1 MQPQQIVIDITPE
14 KYISPEIIEEANDLK
29 REVYFGRL
37 VSKSVLTD
45 SEIKEYEDFIKEF
58 VTEDDEP
65 VDNPTSA
72 KQQRLLI
79 QTLYSS
85 WQPTTENGELRRFY
99 AEANIGLFARLN
111 PKVDPVVP
119 DALVSLDVNLPEF
132 PHEKK
137 PNSYMIWEY
146 GKAPEIVV
154 EIVSN
159 LIGSELGGKMKKYG
173 RIGIKYYVVFDP
185 DLLLTDDY
193 LQVFELVG
201 EGYQLRED
209 FNLPDTNLN
218 LTLWQGR
225 FEGHRNQWLRWLDD
239 DGNLL
244 ATADEKAA
252 VAAARADIEAERAD
266 KLAAKLRELGVEPN
280 EI

>member
-1 MQPQQIVIDITPE
+1 MQQQQIVIDITPE

-85 WQPTTENGELRRFY
+85 WQPTTENGEPRLFY

-111 PKVDPVVP
+111 PKIDPVVP
-119 DALVSLDVNLPEF
+119 DALVSLDVSLPEF

-137 PNSYMIWEY
+137 PSSYMIWEY

-159 LIGSELGGKMKKYG
+159 LIGNELGGKMKKYG

-185 DLLLTDDY
+185 DLHLTDDY
-193 LQVFELVG
+193 LQVFELI
-201 EGYQLRED
+201 EDGYRLRED
-209 FNLPDTNLN
+209 FNLPGTNLN
-218 LTLWQGR
+218 LTLWQGK
-225 FEGHRNQWLRWLDD
+225 FEGRNDQWLRWLDD

-244 ATADEKAA
+244 PTADEKAA
-252 VAAARADIEAERAD
+252 IETERAD
-266 KLAAKLRELGVEPN
+266 KLEAKLRELGVEPN